1 MLWKIIMNL
10 AERGNQ
16 VTRLEKRREEL
27 EKARKRYEEWGN
39 KVRAL
44 EKKYQE
50 EEKTTVHDIVT
61 EAELTPEQLAQLIR
75 LAKLGKLSLGTFEKF
90 GGYEDEN

>member
-1 MLWKIIMNL
+1 M
-10 AERGNQ
+10 
-16 VTRLEKRREEL
+16 TRLEKRREEL

-50 EEKTTVHDIVT
+50 EEKTTVHDMVT

-75 LAKLGKLSLGTFEKF
+75 LAKLGELSCETFEKI
-90 GGYEDEN
+90 GGNEDEN